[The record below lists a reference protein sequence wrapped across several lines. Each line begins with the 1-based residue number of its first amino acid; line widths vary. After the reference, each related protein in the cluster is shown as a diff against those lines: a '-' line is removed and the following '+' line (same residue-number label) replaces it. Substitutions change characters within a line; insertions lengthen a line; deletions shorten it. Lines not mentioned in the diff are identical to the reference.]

1 MDRVRINVT
10 KLALFA
16 YHGVNDEEQRLGQRF
31 YIDMSLIVAPVSA
44 TRSDRLEDTISYE
57 DVIHCAED
65 ALLEKKYRTIE
76 RAAYAVGSAI
86 MEQFPTIQNLSVTVH
101 KPSAP
106 VAAIFDDV
114 AVTVDFSRDG

>member
-10 KLALFA
+10 KLAIFA
-16 YHGVNDEEQRLGQRF
+16 YHGVNDEEQKLGQRF
-31 YIDMSLIVAPVSA
+31 YLDLNLVVAPVTA
-44 TRSDRLEDTISYE
+44 TKTDRLDDTISYE

-65 ALLEKKYRTIE
+65 AFLDKKYRTIE
-76 RAAYAVGSAI
+76 RAASAVGSAI
-86 MEQFPTIQNLSVTVH
+86 MERFATIHSLSVTVH

-114 AVTVDFSRDG
+114 AVTVEFSRDG

>member
-44 TRSDRLEDTISYE
+44 TKSDRLEDTISYE

-65 ALLEKKYRTIE
+65 AFLEKKYRTIE
-76 RAAYAVGSAI
+76 RAANAVGSAI
-86 MEQFPTIQNLSVTVH
+86 MEQFPTIQTLSVTVH

>member
-1 MDRVRINVT
+1 MDRVLINVT

-16 YHGVNDEEQRLGQRF
+16 YHGVNDEEQRIGQRF
-31 YIDMSLIVAPVSA
+31 YIDMSLIIAPVSA

-65 ALLEKKYRTIE
+65 AFLEKKYRTIE
-76 RAAYAVGSAI
+76 RAANAVGSAI

>member
-44 TRSDRLEDTISYE
+44 TKSDRLEDTISYE

-65 ALLEKKYRTIE
+65 IFLGKKYRTIE
-76 RAAYAVGSAI
+76 RAANAVGFAI

>member
-1 MDRVRINVT
+1 MDCVRINVT

-16 YHGVNDEEQRLGQRF
+16 YHGVNDEEQKLGQRF
-31 YIDMSLIVAPVSA
+31 YIDMALLVAPVAA
-44 TRSDRLEDTISYE
+44 TRTDRLDDTISYE

-65 ALLEKKYRTIE
+65 VFLEKKYRTIE
-76 RAAYAVGSAI
+76 RAAYAVGDAI
-86 MEQFPTIQNLSVTVH
+86 MGRFPTIQTLSVTVH

-114 AVTVDFSRDG
+114 AVTVDFSRNG

>member
-44 TRSDRLEDTISYE
+44 TKSDRLEDTISYE

-65 ALLEKKYRTIE
+65 AFLEKKYRTIE
-76 RAAYAVGSAI
+76 RAANAVGSAI

>member
-16 YHGVNDEEQRLGQRF
+16 YHGVNDEEQRIGQRF

-65 ALLEKKYRTIE
+65 AFLEKKYRTIE
-76 RAAYAVGSAI
+76 RAANAVGSAI

>member
-16 YHGVNDEEQRLGQRF
+16 YHGVNDEEQRIGQRF

-65 ALLEKKYRTIE
+65 AFLEKKYRTIE
-76 RAAYAVGSAI
+76 RAANAVGSAI

-114 AVTVDFSRDG
+114 AVAVDFSRDG

>member
-16 YHGVNDEEQRLGQRF
+16 YHGVNDEEQKLGQRF
-31 YIDMSLIVAPVSA
+31 YIDMALVVAPVAA
-44 TRSDRLEDTISYE
+44 TRTDKLDDTISYE

-65 ALLEKKYRTIE
+65 AFLEKKYRTIE
-76 RAAYAVGSAI
+76 RAAYAVGDAI
-86 MEQFPTIQNLSVTVH
+86 MGRFPTIQTLSVTVH

-114 AVTVDFSRDG
+114 TVTVDFSRNG

>member
-44 TRSDRLEDTISYE
+44 TKSDRLEDTISYE

-65 ALLEKKYRTIE
+65 AFLEKKYRTIE
-76 RAAYAVGSAI
+76 RAANSVGSAI

>member
-16 YHGVNDEEQRLGQRF
+16 YHGVNDEEQRIGQRF
-31 YIDMSLIVAPVSA
+31 YIDMSLIIAPVSA

-65 ALLEKKYRTIE
+65 AFLEKKYRTIE
-76 RAAYAVGSAI
+76 RAANAVGSAI

>member
-44 TRSDRLEDTISYE
+44 TKSDRLEDTISYE

-65 ALLEKKYRTIE
+65 AFLKKKYRTIE
-76 RAAYAVGSAI
+76 RAANAVGFAI

>member
-16 YHGVNDEEQRLGQRF
+16 YHGVNDEEQRIGQRF
-31 YIDMSLIVAPVSA
+31 YIDMSLIIASVSA

-65 ALLEKKYRTIE
+65 AFLEKKYRTIE

-86 MEQFPTIQNLSVTVH
+86 IEQFPTIQNLSVTVH

>member
-44 TRSDRLEDTISYE
+44 TKSDRLEDTISYE

-65 ALLEKKYRTIE
+65 AFLENKYRTIE
-76 RAAYAVGSAI
+76 RAANAVGSAI

>member
-16 YHGVNDEEQRLGQRF
+16 YHGVNDEEQRIGQRF
-31 YIDMSLIVAPVSA
+31 YIDMSLIIAPVSA

-65 ALLEKKYRTIE
+65 AFREKKFRTIE

>member
-16 YHGVNDEEQRLGQRF
+16 YHGVNDEEQRIGQRF

-65 ALLEKKYRTIE
+65 AFLEKKYRTIE

>member
-16 YHGVNDEEQRLGQRF
+16 YHGVNDKEQRLGQRF

-44 TRSDRLEDTISYE
+44 NKSDRLEDTISYE

-65 ALLEKKYRTIE
+65 AFLEKKYRTIE
-76 RAAYAVGSAI
+76 RAANAVGSAI

-114 AVTVDFSRDG
+114 AVTVDFSRDD

>member
-65 ALLEKKYRTIE
+65 AFLEKKYRTIE

-86 MEQFPTIQNLSVTVH
+86 MEQFPTIQNLLVTVH

>member
-44 TRSDRLEDTISYE
+44 TKSDRLEDTISYG

-65 ALLEKKYRTIE
+65 VFLEKKYRTIE
-76 RAAYAVGSAI
+76 RAANAIGSAI

>member
-31 YIDMSLIVAPVSA
+31 YIDMSLIVSPVSA
-44 TRSDRLEDTISYE
+44 TKTDRLEDTISYE

-65 ALLEKKYRTIE
+65 AFLEKKYRTIE
-76 RAAYAVGSAI
+76 RAANAVGSAI

>member
-31 YIDMSLIVAPVSA
+31 YIDMSLIVAPVLA
-44 TRSDRLEDTISYE
+44 TKSDLLDDTISYE

-65 ALLEKKYRTIE
+65 AFLEKKYRTIE
-76 RAAYAVGSAI
+76 RAASAVGSAI
-86 MEQFPTIQNLSVTVH
+86 MAQFPTIQNLSVTVH

>member
-16 YHGVNDEEQRLGQRF
+16 YHGVNDEEQRIGQRF
-31 YIDMSLIVAPVSA
+31 YIDMSLIIAPVSA

-57 DVIHCAED
+57 DVVHCAED
-65 ALLEKKYRTIE
+65 AFLEKKYRTIE

>member
-16 YHGVNDEEQRLGQRF
+16 YHGVNDEEQRIGQRF
-31 YIDMSLIVAPVSA
+31 FIDMSLIIAPVSA

-65 ALLEKKYRTIE
+65 AFLEKKYRTIE

>member
-44 TRSDRLEDTISYE
+44 TKSDRLEDTISYE

-65 ALLEKKYRTIE
+65 AFLEKKYRTIE

>member
-16 YHGVNDEEQRLGQRF
+16 YHGVNDEEQRIGQRF
-31 YIDMSLIVAPVSA
+31 YIDMSLIIAPVSA

-65 ALLEKKYRTIE
+65 AFLEKKYRTIE

>member
-31 YIDMSLIVAPVSA
+31 YLDMSLIVAPVHA
-44 TRSDRLEDTISYE
+44 TKSDRLEDTISYE

-65 ALLEKKYRTIE
+65 AFLEKKYRTIE
-76 RAAYAVGSAI
+76 RAAYAVGSSI
-86 MEQFPTIQNLSVTVH
+86 MEQFSTIQTLSVTVH

-114 AVTVDFSRDG
+114 AVTVDFSRDA